1 MRDSSMVRLT
11 MRSKVVHWF
20 HPLSIDDVTVEKEE
34 EGKHQIMIDWMKGN
48 CTSQCCT
55 HTHTLLEKL
64 FYDDVMWVTM
74 YPRIGIIM

>member
-1 MRDSSMVRLT
+1 
-11 MRSKVVHWF
+11 
-20 HPLSIDDVTVEKEE
+20 LSIDDVTVEKEE